1 MFLRCGMQYRSLAA
15 TDFACPIR
23 FVQFPTER
31 VEEMP
36 KATAIK
42 KTPAVTLSL
51 LKALDILECLH
62 TDGPSLSPA
71 EIASKIG
78 ISRPTTYR
86 LLSTMA
92 LRGWVSKDPQTEG
105 NYRLGY
111 HVLTIAGTMLQR
123 IDLRTLARPY
133 MEELFTNY
141 QESVSLFL
149 LDGGEAVHLDR
160 VNGSRPVQA
169 FMPLGGRGC
178 LHSKAVGKAI
188 LASLDEPE
196 IDRIIRECGLA
207 KVTPHT
213 ITNPKRLKQELA
225 QTRACG
231 YGISNE
237 EDVEGLRAV
246 GAAVLDME
254 GRPIGGLAI
263 SGLVMH
269 MDDARVKLLGEA
281 IAASAHHIS
290 AALGHLKQ
298 TM

>member
-1 MFLRCGMQYRSLAA
+1 
-15 TDFACPIR
+15 
-23 FVQFPTER
+23 
-31 VEEMP
+31 MP
-36 KATAIK
+36 KATVVK
-42 KTPAVTLSL
+42 KTSTVTLSL

-62 TDGPSLSPA
+62 TEGPSLSPA

-92 LRGWVSKDPQTEG
+92 LRGWVSRDPQTEG

-123 IDLRTLARPY
+123 TDLRTLARPY
-133 MEELFTNY
+133 MEELANTY
-141 QESVSLFL
+141 HESVSLFL
-149 LDGGEAVHLDR
+149 LDGKEAVHLDR

-169 FMPLGGRGC
+169 FLPLGGRGY

-188 LASLDEPE
+188 LAALAEPE
-196 IDRIIRECGLA
+196 LDRIISECGLIQ
-207 KVTPHT
+207 VTPHT
-213 ITNPKRLKQELA
+213 ITNPQRLKQELS
-225 QTRACG
+225 QTRARG

-246 GAAVLDME
+246 GAAILDLE
-254 GRPIGGLAI
+254 SRPIGGLAI

-281 IAASAHHIS
+281 IAEISRRIS

-298 TM
+298 TP